1 MLTYIGGMDLSS
13 AREPDVFVA
22 ISHRAR
28 RRMLDLLTET
38 ERSVSDLAAHFE
50 MSRPAVSQ
58 HLRVLLDADL
68 VTERRH
74 GRERRYRLVPERLGP
89 VRDWIALYECFW
101 DDRLL
106 RLRKTLAVRSK
117 K

>member
-1 MLTYIGGMDLSS
+1 MVMT
-13 AREPDVFVA
+13 RHRKPDVFTA

-38 ERSVSDLAAHFE
+38 ERPVSAIASHFE
-50 MSRPAVSQ
+50 MCRPAVSQ
-58 HLRVLLDADL
+58 HLRVLLDAGL

-74 GRERRYRLVPERLGP
+74 GRERRYRLVPEQLAQ
-89 VRDWIALYECFW
+89 VRDWIAHYERFW

-106 RLRKTLAVRSK
+106 RLQKQLSKRSK
-117 K
+117 E